1 MHDPIPA
8 LKQRLAQ
15 AILEEIGERNM
26 WMAGRMLGLDQPAMW
41 KLEHGRLRE
50 FSVHKLIRLLA
61 RMNRRVDIEVVAFGP
76 LPTRGDRMA
85 WEAAETVREFDV
97 RRGRPAT

>member
-1 MHDPIPA
+1 MYDPIPA

-15 AILEEIGERNM
+15 AILEEVGERNM
-26 WMAGRMLGLDQPAMW
+26 WIADRLLGIDQPALW
-41 KLEHGRLRE
+41 RLEHGHLQR

-61 RMNRRVDIEVVAFGP
+61 RINRQVDITVVAVGP

-85 WEAAETVREFDV
+85 CEAEKARVGTA
-97 RRGRPAT
+97 RGE